1 MVTFIAAL
9 TATLQQVLGPSLRQ
23 YEHEPIDLRYVRN
36 SSQSIAKSS
45 APGRMQERGLLGVG

>member
-23 YEHEPIDLRYVRN
+23 HEHEPTDLR
-36 SSQSIAKSS
+36 
-45 APGRMQERGLLGVG
+45 QECPE